1 LGFISLNNMLNPN
14 EVLAVAFQYE
24 ANGQIYQVGE
34 FADQIPSDSSS
45 TSKVLYLKL
54 LKGTTVRV
62 NHPIWD
68 LMMKNIYSLGAY
80 QLSNDGFRLDVY
92 YNDPGAGEKRYMPK
106 GCLQGKQL
114 IKVLNLDNV
123 NSNNDAQPDGLC
135 DFIPG
140 VTIIPANGRLIF
152 PVVEPFGNR
161 LRQKYEECGSEQ
173 LADQYVYDQL
183 YDSTKFIAQQ
193 YPERNRFT
201 IRGQYKGSN
210 SSSISLSS
218 SNIPRG
224 SIIVTA

>member
-1 LGFISLNNMLNPN
+1 
-14 EVLAVAFQYE
+14 
-24 ANGQIYQVGE
+24 
-34 FADQIPSDSSS
+34 
-45 TSKVLYLKL
+45 
-54 LKGTTVRV
+54 
-62 NHPIWD
+62 
-68 LMMKNIYSLGAY
+68 
-80 QLSNDGFRLDVY
+80 
-92 YNDPGAGEKRYMPK
+92 
-106 GCLQGKQL
+106 
-114 IKVLNLDNV
+114 LDNV
-123 NSNNDAQPDGLC
+123 NTNNDAQPDGLC

-140 VTIIPANGRLIF
+140 ITIIPANGRLIF

-224 SIIVTA
+224 SIIVTAGGQRLTEDVDYSVDYSLGRVTIMNEGILNSGQEIKIDYENSNQFGFQTRTLFGSRLDFRVNKQINLGGTVMNMRERPFT